1 MRQHPIRQL
10 MVFACL
16 STLPACGSL
25 LTEGTADVA
34 GVAAAGA
41 ASSVTRSAAG
51 AAAVGLVVQ
60 SLAEEGL
67 KHVERRVHRTEQ
79 ESIAQAAGP
88 LPDGAVAAWSVDH
101 SLPIEADEAGQ
112 VVVAR
117 SFGVADFRC
126 KDIVFSVDTK
136 DRNTKNG
143 AGPHRAFYTATICR
157 DGQAWHWASAEP
169 ATERWGTLQ

>member
-1 MRQHPIRQL
+1 MRRPPILRPL
-10 MVFACL
+10 VLACAL
-16 STLPACGSL
+16 ALPACGSI

-60 SLAEEGL
+60 SVAEEGL

-117 SFGVADFRC
+117 SFGVAAFSC

-136 DRNTKNG
+136 NRS
-143 AGPHRAFYTATICR
+143 GPHRAFYTATICQ

-169 ATERWGTLQ
+169 ATERWGALQ

>member
-1 MRQHPIRQL
+1 MRQRPIWQL
-10 MVFACL
+10 MAFACIL
-16 STLPACGSL
+16 TLPACGSF

-41 ASSVTRSAAG
+41 AGSVTRSAAG

-79 ESIAQAAGP
+79 ELIAQAAGP

-136 DRNTKNG
+136 DRS
-143 AGPHRAFYTATICR
+143 GPHRAFYTATICR

-169 ATERWGTLQ
+169 ATERWGALQ

>member
-1 MRQHPIRQL
+1 MMRQRLILQL
-10 MVFACL
+10 MMFACAL
-16 STLPACGSL
+16 VLPACGSI

-34 GVAAAGA
+34 GVAGAGA

-51 AAAVGLVVQ
+51 AAAVGLVVR
-60 SLAEEGL
+60 SIADEGL

-79 ESIAQAAGP
+79 ESIAQAAGG
-88 LPDGAVAAWSVDH
+88 LPDGAVAVWSVDH
-101 SLPIEADEAGQ
+101 SLPIEDDEAGQ

-117 SFGVADFRC
+117 SFGVAAFRC

-136 DRNTKNG
+136 DR

-157 DGQAWHWASAEP
+157 DGSAWHWASAEP
-169 ATERWGTLQ
+169 ATERWGALQ

>member
-1 MRQHPIRQL
+1 MRPSVMWKRPILQPVL
-10 MVFACL
+10 LVGALAL
-16 STLPACGSL
+16 SACGSV

-34 GVAAAGA
+34 GIAGAGA
-41 ASSVTRSAAG
+41 ASAVTRSAAG
-51 AAAVGLVVQ
+51 AAAVGLVVR
-60 SLAEEGL
+60 SVADEGL

-88 LPDGAVAAWSVDH
+88 LLDGAVAAWSADH
-101 SLPIEADEAGQ
+101 SLPIEDDEAGQ

-117 SFGVADFRC
+117 SFGAAAFHC

-136 DRNTKNG
+136 DR

-157 DGQAWHWASAEP
+157 DGQSWHWASAEP
-169 ATERWGTLQ
+169 AVERWGALQ